1 MIFVKEEYF
10 YEIANFVCKFN
21 ENNLMDLFDEIVYPA
36 FTSQKNWKVKQGNF
50 FFKDVQLINLD
61 EKSEKTLALVGRFVR
76 DTVLKSP
83 QRYNYESGDLIQGE
97 QEMQTSPSAIFVLIL
112 NNHRLIYL
120 KETAYA
126 PTIEMFRKTALTFL
140 RRETRSHMEALPK
153 EHRQEFIQ
161 QYGLPDLRIT
171 PLTSKQSLASFV
183 RSYNLLETVKITLKS
198 RNNDEINNADFIDSL
213 QEISESVNSK
223 ATVLTYQNTDGLD
236 KEEMIEQ
243 IEKTTKHT
251 NQHVQLIGRSLTGE
265 VVKGDNDNF
274 KIVQSISG
282 VDLGQLKNTA
292 KSLFKRLK
300 KLKENKS
307 ISLPE
312 TESNVKEKLE
322 NLNCD

>member
-1 MIFVKEEYF
+1 
-10 YEIANFVCKFN
+10 
-21 ENNLMDLFDEIVYPA
+21 
-36 FTSQKNWKVKQGNF
+36 
-50 FFKDVQLINLD
+50 
-61 EKSEKTLALVGRFVR
+61 
-76 DTVLKSP
+76 
-83 QRYNYESGDLIQGE
+83 
-97 QEMQTSPSAIFVLIL
+97 
-112 NNHRLIYL
+112 
-120 KETAYA
+120 
-126 PTIEMFRKTALTFL
+126 
-140 RRETRSHMEALPK
+140 MEALPK

-223 ATVLTYQNTDGLD
+223 STVLTYQNTDGLD

-282 VDLGQLKNTA
+282 IDLGQLKI
-292 KSLFKRLK
+292 RLSPYSK
-300 KLKENKS
+300 
-307 ISLPE
+307 
-312 TESNVKEKLE
+312 
-322 NLNCD
+322 D